1 MDYYQR
7 IITKK
12 WLNNGKINKSN
23 MNKKQL
29 LAYGLSVFS
38 FDQERFNSWL
48 NSKNKYLEGKKPKEL
63 TKTKEGLHLLRTLL
77 DRIEYGNFA

>member
-1 MDYYQR
+1 M

-12 WLNNGKINKSN
+12 WLNNGKINQSN

-63 TKTKEGLHLLRTLL
+63 TKTKEGLYLLRTLL

>member
-1 MDYYQR
+1 
-7 IITKK
+7 
-12 WLNNGKINKSN
+12 

-38 FDQERFNSWL
+38 FDQERFNSWF

-77 DRIEYGNFA
+77 YRIEYGNFA

>member
-1 MDYYQR
+1 
-7 IITKK
+7 
-12 WLNNGKINKSN
+12 

-48 NSKNKYLEGKKPKEL
+48 NSKNKYLEDKKPKEL
-63 TKTKEGLHLLRTLL
+63 TKTKEGLYLLRTLL

>member
-1 MDYYQR
+1 M

-12 WLNNGKINKSN
+12 WLNNGKINQIN

-63 TKTKEGLHLLRTLL
+63 TKTKEGLHILRTLL

>member
-1 MDYYQR
+1 
-7 IITKK
+7 
-12 WLNNGKINKSN
+12 

-29 LAYGLSVFS
+29 LAYGFSVFS

-63 TKTKEGLHLLRTLL
+63 TKTKEGLYLLRTLL

>member
-1 MDYYQR
+1 
-7 IITKK
+7 
-12 WLNNGKINKSN
+12 

-48 NSKNKYLEGKKPKEL
+48 NSKNKYLECKKPKEL
-63 TKTKEGLHLLRTLL
+63 TKTKEGLYLLRTLL

>member
-1 MDYYQR
+1 
-7 IITKK
+7 
-12 WLNNGKINKSN
+12 

-77 DRIEYGNFA
+77 DRIEYGNFAQIMIKTFYETEIDSKFFI

>member
-1 MDYYQR
+1 ME
-7 IITKK
+7 
-12 WLNNGKINKSN
+12 KINQSN

-29 LAYGLSVFS
+29 LAYGLSVFN

-63 TKTKEGLHLLRTLL
+63 TKTKEGLYLLRTLL

>member
-1 MDYYQR
+1 
-7 IITKK
+7 
-12 WLNNGKINKSN
+12 

-48 NSKNKYLEGKKPKEL
+48 NYENKYLEGKKPKEL
-63 TKTKEGLHLLRTLL
+63 TKTKEGLHLLKTLL

>member
-1 MDYYQR
+1 
-7 IITKK
+7 
-12 WLNNGKINKSN
+12 

-48 NSKNKYLEGKKPKEL
+48 NSKNKYLEGKNQKNLPKQKKAY
-63 TKTKEGLHLLRTLL
+63 T
-77 DRIEYGNFA
+77 Y